1 MSLLKGIDRMRD
13 MLLEK
18 RNVLRA
24 GFRPTTRC
32 CGGARHGQIVAG
44 QALHA
49 RVNARHARCK
59 GGDGQ
64 LKLIEI
70 HRQDIESLPDLMV
83 LMRGAP
89 YRFIVHLDTA
99 LVGPRKAFAKCN
111 RRKLVAYARI
121 LGRCR
126 AAKLQAAPRHRKC
139 PVTIS
144 AAPSKQQR
152 RRNAMAAR
160 GRRYQPRTSATMLS
174 FSSSDQRRLRPFQPT
189 NLRTVRKTSHTHCL
203 QRSTS
208 LWQGGGARRRLTVY
222 RVRDA
227 PGVRPLQ
234 SDYCACD
241 PRFRRLSTSPAK
253 VTAQ

>member
-18 RNVLRA
+18 QNVLRA

-49 RVNARHARCK
+49 TVNATHARCK

-111 RRKLVAYARI
+111 RRNLNSLCLNTRSLSR
-121 LGRCR
+121 LGMPIER
-126 AAKLQAAPRHRKC
+126 
-139 PVTIS
+139 
-144 AAPSKQQR
+144 
-152 RRNAMAAR
+152 
-160 GRRYQPRTSATMLS
+160 
-174 FSSSDQRRLRPFQPT
+174 
-189 NLRTVRKTSHTHCL
+189 
-203 QRSTS
+203 
-208 LWQGGGARRRLTVY
+208 
-222 RVRDA
+222 RVRGCLFRFFLRSLGTFA
-227 PGVRPLQ
+227 SSAVRDQ
-234 SDYCACD
+234 
-241 PRFRRLSTSPAK
+241 
-253 VTAQ
+253 Q

>member
-49 RVNARHARCK
+49 TVNATHARCK

-111 RRKLVAYARI
+111 RRKLNSLCSNTRS
-121 LGRCR
+121 LSRCE
-126 AAKLQAAPRHRKC
+126 LQAAPPTC
-139 PVTIS
+139 VGY
-144 AAPSKQQR
+144 AC
-152 RRNAMAAR
+152 
-160 GRRYQPRTSATMLS
+160 
-174 FSSSDQRRLRPFQPT
+174 RLGMPIER
-189 NLRTVRKTSHTHCL
+189 
-203 QRSTS
+203 
-208 LWQGGGARRRLTVY
+208 
-222 RVRDA
+222 RVR
-227 PGVRPLQ
+227 GCLF
-234 SDYCACD
+234 
-241 PRFRRLSTSPAK
+241 RFFLRLLGTFTSSA
-253 VTAQ
+253 VGDRQ

>member
-1 MSLLKGIDRMRD
+1 MTESSLGKRVEMSLLKGIDRMRD

-49 RVNARHARCK
+49 TVNATHARCK

-111 RRKLVAYARI
+111 RRNLNSLCLNTRSLSR
-121 LGRCR
+121 LGMPIER
-126 AAKLQAAPRHRKC
+126 
-139 PVTIS
+139 
-144 AAPSKQQR
+144 
-152 RRNAMAAR
+152 
-160 GRRYQPRTSATMLS
+160 
-174 FSSSDQRRLRPFQPT
+174 
-189 NLRTVRKTSHTHCL
+189 
-203 QRSTS
+203 
-208 LWQGGGARRRLTVY
+208 
-222 RVRDA
+222 RVR
-227 PGVRPLQ
+227 GCLF
-234 SDYCACD
+234 
-241 PRFRRLSTSPAK
+241 RFFLRLLGTFTSSA
-253 VTAQ
+253 VGDRQ